1 MNAAIDIGTN
11 TVLMLIGAVENG
23 ALKTVHE
30 EHRIPRLGK
39 DVDKAKVLHPDSM
52 QRVLDV
58 LKEYKSIIAKDF
70 PQVEKVVVTATS
82 AVRDAQNRDEFI
94 AMVKEETGLEIR
106 LLSGDEEAQFTFA
119 GAISTIPSSD
129 KDNFFV
135 LDIGGGST
143 EVALGKDGAASDFIS
158 FDMGCVRYS
167 ERFLIHNPP
176 YTEEITECKDE
187 VFSLFGKKKFKV
199 PRRVKAVGVAGTM
212 TSLAAIDLQVDDPAT
227 LDRLNGHVINREKLS
242 KSIEIFSLHTY
253 DELLEL
259 SPVLLKGRE
268 DIFLAGLLILESF
281 LKYHHLDEIIVSTG
295 GIRHG
300 VLLSL

>member
-23 ALKTVHE
+23 VLKTVHE

-39 DVDKAKVLHPDSM
+39 DVDKARVLHPDSM

-58 LKEYKSIIAKDF
+58 LIEYKSIIDKDF
-70 PQVEKVVVTATS
+70 PNVEKVAVTATS

-94 AMVKEETGLEIR
+94 SMVKEQTGFEIR
-106 LLSGDEEAQFTFA
+106 LLSGDEEAQFTFS
-119 GAISTIPSSD
+119 GAISTISSSA
-129 KDNFFV
+129 KDDFFV

-143 EVALGKDGAASDFIS
+143 EVALGKAGKASDFMS

-167 ERFLIHNPP
+167 ERFLLHNPP

-187 VFSLFGKKKFKV
+187 VFRWFGKKKFKV
-199 PRRVKAVGVAGTM
+199 PRKVKAVGVAGTM